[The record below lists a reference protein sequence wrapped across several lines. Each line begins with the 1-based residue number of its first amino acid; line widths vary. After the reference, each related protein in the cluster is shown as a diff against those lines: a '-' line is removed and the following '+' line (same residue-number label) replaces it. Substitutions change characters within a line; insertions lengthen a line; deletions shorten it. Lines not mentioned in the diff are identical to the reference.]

1 MMGCCSVAA
10 FVCSIAIGYRLSSAY
25 CQHSIVEK
33 LVVMCSMNIRD
44 RKHVVAAAR
53 CHGRG
58 EVLDR
63 HERRPIQLIGKTE
76 QENIYIIEDD
86 LTCRIPEQ

>member
-1 MMGCCSVAA
+1 
-10 FVCSIAIGYRLSSAY
+10 
-25 CQHSIVEK
+25 
-33 LVVMCSMNIRD
+33 MCSMNIRD